1 MYKLLKDQLQS
12 QQLCYFT
19 HHSTSKAVVL
29 MQLGAIFVPSKEL
42 KKKRNKRMFLIK
54 HCILVKTEY
63 ESTLSRVTS

>member
-1 MYKLLKDQLQS
+1 
-12 QQLCYFT
+12 
-19 HHSTSKAVVL
+19 

-54 HCILVKTEY
+54 HCILVKTDY